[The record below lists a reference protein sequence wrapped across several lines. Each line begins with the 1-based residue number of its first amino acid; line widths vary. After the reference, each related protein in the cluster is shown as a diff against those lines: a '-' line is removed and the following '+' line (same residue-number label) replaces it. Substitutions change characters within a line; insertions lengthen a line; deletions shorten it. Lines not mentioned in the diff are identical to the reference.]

1 LRHEANNSAEGL
13 KAPTVCH
20 ALSGDLGGFSPR
32 TSSVP
37 AITTEVYPARAK
49 RSAFSKRS
57 SSGSSWSA
65 IMSEHT
71 KRFFN
76 AVRFR
81 TERPARRDARPSR
94 RAQGGSAHRSRRHD
108 ERSLTIRG
116 YSLPSDGC
124 PSVPPIGRSQMRAG
138 ASADDG
144 ADGQRNYRPKGC
156 SSQRSVTDRMMWHG
170 QGRNPRKIPAPRR
183 RAGKA
188 PASD

>member
-1 LRHEANNSAEGL
+1 MGSWPREERRDNGCGLQLGSTSHDAVSIRAKPRRRRDAAHFFSRCVLLFCQSGEISLRHEANNSAEGL
-13 KAPTVCH
+13 KAPTVCN

-71 KRFFN
+71 KRFFK

-116 YSLPSDGC
+116 YSLPS
-124 PSVPPIGRSQMRAG
+124 
-138 ASADDG
+138 
-144 ADGQRNYRPKGC
+144 
-156 SSQRSVTDRMMWHG
+156 
-170 QGRNPRKIPAPRR
+170 
-183 RAGKA
+183 
-188 PASD
+188 